1 MEKILK
7 LIDINQK
14 IGEVTLSD
22 GSVLPLPKISMD
34 KIFKLVHFIC
44 NDGSGIYNT
53 IKEII
58 GMTELGM
65 MERLGAILS
74 ALDPKQLVRV
84 IAIVLGISDEEAV
97 SLDLDE
103 TLLILIEYCE
113 KTDLGK
119 TYSLIQRLAKAFNK
133 DLPDW
138 DKLWETLIPE
148 TEELEQPGQIS

>member
-7 LIDINQK
+7 LIDINQT
-14 IGEVTLSD
+14 IGEVTLSN

-44 NDGSGIYNT
+44 TDGSGIY
-53 IKEII
+53 KSVQEIMS
-58 GMTELGM
+58 MTELSTL
-65 MERLGAILS
+65 ERIAATLS
-74 ALDPKQLVRV
+74 VLDPKQLVRLH
-84 IAIVLGISDEEAV
+84 AIVLGISTEEAV
-97 SLDLDE
+97 SLNLDE
-103 TLLILIEYCE
+103 TLEILVEYFE

-119 TYSLIQRLAKAFNK
+119 TYSLIQRLAKTFNK

-148 TEELEQPGQIS
+148 VEEMEQPGQIS